1 MPESTDLLI
10 DALHPAAPQL
20 PPPPESEDLHWLAIA
35 RQYATR
41 SVDPINRSGCVLVR
55 GGRFLLASCDTLPG
69 AVRSSM
75 ARRRH
80 RATRDG
86 MLLAAE
92 RAAVAQAAA
101 AGVSLQNC
109 CAYLWPT
116 FTDAASAAL
125 LIEAGAVV
133 LSTPNFH
140 LPARLEHDLQLVKQ
154 MAAEAGVLLRVV
166 DCDPLLEGRRG

>member
-1 MPESTDLLI
+1 MPEPRELLI
-10 DALHPAAPQL
+10 DTLHPAAPQL

-35 RQYATR
+35 RQYAIR
-41 SVDPINRSGCVLVR
+41 SVDPVNRSGCALVR
-55 GGRFLLASCDTLPG
+55 SGRFLVGACDTLPG

-80 RATRDG
+80 RSTRDS

-101 AGVSLQNC
+101 AGVCLQNC
-109 CAYLWPT
+109 CAYIWPA

-125 LIEAGAVV
+125 LIEAGVVV
-133 LSTPNFH
+133 LSVPDFH
-140 LPARLEHDLQLVKQ
+140 LPSRLQGDLELIKQ

-166 DCDPLLEGRRG
+166 DPAPLLERNRG